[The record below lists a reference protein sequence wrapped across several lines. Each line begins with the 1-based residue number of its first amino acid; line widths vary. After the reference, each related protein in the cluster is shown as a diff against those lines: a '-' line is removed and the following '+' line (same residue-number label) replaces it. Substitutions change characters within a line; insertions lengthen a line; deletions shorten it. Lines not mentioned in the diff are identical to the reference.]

1 MSRADDALRWLD
13 ARHLKLRGLD
23 RRTRWAVIV
32 GLVTA
37 AIAAVV
43 MIITSLGGPTLAN
56 KPCQLSRA
64 GLRQAIGAAGV
75 AVGSSAL
82 GLVLIAG
89 SGAVAPWRLPRTRF
103 VAVLLIPLLLALV
116 ALITF
121 PVTGS
126 GWAFVTKSHI
136 RAVWPFLALMVLL
149 MIMVATRL
157 RGFRS
162 ATATALTVLV
172 GFAGFVGYVLGT
184 WASLGACPAALV
196 TGDSLALIGFFAMVG
211 IPVLLIWLGVEGLRL
226 SSTIGAHAL
235 GMVLRAK
242 VAVSPAGRQGG
253 GHRHRGVADHAAPGA
268 ATGSPCCLQADWRL
282 GIAVVVVLLIM
293 TLLTR
298 EERLIG
304 SGPDD
309 FTIVSRG
316 FALLVAMTL
325 VTIPAYGVIGMLSA
339 LPGRPAL
346 ALALI
351 VTVVVAVLAGLLLR
365 RRSPLAAVVVIVV
378 AAVSSYALLLWSY
391 AHSGQFQLAAP
402 VRLRRHAATVGS
414 AARHSARAGPARGGA
429 AAPPPP
435 VPRASG
441 LLRRP
446 AGLGAGHDRPAAAGG
461 EPSGHERDRRGR
473 GGHRSHPGAG
483 DHRSA
488 RLAAGGQ
495 RVRAGAAADHHHRRG
510 GGPGAHLGPAA
521 ELEHAR
527 C

>member
-157 RGFRS
+157 RGPRS

-235 GMVLRAK
+235 GRFSERRLLSVLLAVK
-242 VAVSPAGRQGG
+242 VAVIVIAALLIMLRRAPDWLAVLSPGRL
-253 GHRHRGVADHAAPGA
+253 A
-268 ATGSPCCLQADWRL
+268 L

-293 TLLTR
+293 T
-298 EERLIG
+298 
-304 SGPDD
+304 
-309 FTIVSRG
+309 
-316 FALLVAMTL
+316 
-325 VTIPAYGVIGMLSA
+325 PAD
-339 LPGRPAL
+339 PGR
-346 ALALI
+346 
-351 VTVVVAVLAGLLLR
+351 
-365 RRSPLAAVVVIVV
+365 
-378 AAVSSYALLLWSY
+378 
-391 AHSGQFQLAAP
+391 AP
-402 VRLRRHAATVGS
+402 H
-414 AARHSARAGPARGGA
+414 
-429 AAPPPP
+429 
-435 VPRASG
+435 
-441 LLRRP
+441 
-446 AGLGAGHDRPAAAGG
+446 
-461 EPSGHERDRRGR
+461 
-473 GGHRSHPGAG
+473 
-483 DHRSA
+483 
-488 RLAAGGQ
+488 
-495 RVRAGAAADHHHRRG
+495 RVRT
-510 GGPGAHLGPAA
+510 
-521 ELEHAR
+521 
-527 C
+527 